1 MDEEV
6 HNYRGQHQ
14 LLKRG
19 EIMSTENRGEW
30 GSRMGF
36 ILAAIGSAVGLGNIW
51 RFPYTVAS
59 NGGGA
64 FLIPYLVALLT
75 AGIPI
80 LILEFSL
87 GHKIRSSAPGVFGKL
102 SRKYEVIG
110 WFQAFI
116 AFCITTYYVVIIGW
130 ALSYAGYAV
139 NGAWGADPKGFLFGE
154 YLQLTDSPMNLGGL
168 NMKVVIPLII
178 VWAVNYGVLRL
189 GVKEG
194 LEKANKIFMPL
205 LVVALLIIVVRGIT
219 LPGAMAGLDYFF
231 TPDFSKLSDPQV
243 WLAAYG
249 QIFFSLS
256 VCFAIMYAYASYLP
270 KKSDIVNNAFMTGL
284 GNCSFSLISGIGVFS
299 VLGYMAYTQ
308 GVSVAEVSS
317 AGVGLAFVVFPQ
329 AISALPGMNG
339 IIGVIFFA
347 SLIFAGFSSSMSII
361 EAVVS
366 SISDKFGLTRKQAL
380 NRFTAL
386 SGILSL
392 VIATRGGLYVLDI
405 VDYATNQYGIVM
417 AGLAELVIFAWFFKT
432 DSIREYANDLSD
444 FAVGKWWLFCI
455 RATSVILGVMFVL
468 KIVNEISNPYEG
480 YSWLALGVYGLGVML
495 AIMAASVVFA
505 NKRGSDN
512 FEETIYGN
520 PLVGNELKGDEEKKS
535 SIEEAS
541 L

>member
-1 MDEEV
+1 
-6 HNYRGQHQ
+6 
-14 LLKRG
+14 
-19 EIMSTENRGEW
+19 MSTENRGEW

-64 FLIPYLVALLT
+64 FLLPYLIALLT

-87 GHKIRSSAPGVFGKL
+87 GHKTRHSAPGVFGHL
-102 SRKYEVIG
+102 SKKYEVFG
-110 WFQAFI
+110 WFQSLI
-116 AFCITTYYVVIIGW
+116 AFCITTYYVVIIAW
-130 ALSYAGYAV
+130 AVSYAGYALT
-139 NGAWGADPKGFLFGE
+139 GAWGGDPKGFLFGT

-168 NMKVVIPLII
+168 NTKVLIPLLI
-178 VWAVNYGVLRL
+178 VWGVNYSVLRL

-205 LVVALLIIVVRGIT
+205 LVAALLIIVVRGVT
-219 LPGAMAGLDYFF
+219 LPGAMKGLDYFLK
-231 TPDFSKLSDPQV
+231 PDFSKLADPQV

-256 VCFAIMYAYASYLP
+256 VCFAIMYAYSSYLP
-270 KKSDIVNNAFMTGL
+270 KDSDIVNNAFMTGL

-299 VLGYMAYTQ
+299 VLGYMAHTQ

-361 EAVVS
+361 EAVVA
-366 SISDKFGLTRKQAL
+366 SIQDKFNLDRKQAL
-380 NRFTAL
+380 NRFTL
-386 SGILSL
+386 ISGLLSL

-417 AGLAELVIFAWFFKT
+417 AGFAELVIFGWFFKT
-432 DSIREYANDLSD
+432 DSIREYANSLSD

-455 RATSVILGVMFVL
+455 RATSLILGYMLVMKV
-468 KIVNEISNPYEG
+468 INEASNPYEG
-480 YSWLALGVYGLGVML
+480 YSWKALGIYGLGAMV
-495 AIMAASVVFA
+495 AIIIASIAFSM
-505 NKRGSDN
+505 KKGSDK
-512 FEETIYGN
+512 FEKAIYENSLGSEIT
-520 PLVGNELKGDEEKKS
+520 LEK
-535 SIEEAS
+535 EEA
-541 L
+541 